1 MSRSAVAAV
10 TAALALQAAGVAG
23 ADAQIRAS
31 EHGVVAQTADATTVT
46 IEYSRPSARGRV
58 LFGELVPWGAVWTP
72 GANWATTL
80 EVDND
85 VRVNGVEVP
94 AGKYSVWAIPREDAW
109 SILLHS
115 DPEIFHFQKPD
126 SAAAS
131 VAFSVTPETREHVEM
146 LTWSFP
152 VVRGDAMVMRLQWG
166 TTSLSM
172 DVSVPPTVPE
182 MTAEEREIYVGT
194 YELAIGPGLFWPE
207 GMASFEVF
215 EMNGKL
221 RGRLPFGIHPQDEL
235 EFDLVPAGTHRFGP
249 GLYRDGQFFAVES
262 GVGFEFTVDGE
273 RASAVI
279 MRGGEGSVFGS
290 GERVEG

>member
-1 MSRSAVAAV
+1 MSRTTAAAVVAA
-10 TAALALQAAGVAG
+10 LILQLGGAVD

-31 EHGVVAQTADATTVT
+31 ERAVVAQTADGTTVT
-46 IEYSRPSARGRV
+46 LEYSRPSARGRT
-58 LFGELVPWGAVWTP
+58 LFGELVPWGVVWTP
-72 GANWATTL
+72 GANWATTF
-80 EVDND
+80 EVDRD
-85 VRVNGVEVP
+85 IRVNGTEVP

-109 SILLHS
+109 SILLNS

-126 SAAAS
+126 SATAS
-131 VAFSVTPETREHVEM
+131 VAFSVAPETREHVEM
-146 LTWSFP
+146 LTWDFP

-166 TTSLSM
+166 TASLSM

-182 MTAEEREIYVGT
+182 MTAEERATYVGT
-194 YELAIGPGLFWPE
+194 YELAIGPGLPWPE
-207 GMASFEVF
+207 QVAPFEVF
-215 EMNGKL
+215 ETNGKL

-235 EFDLVPAGTHRFGP
+235 EFDLVPSGTHRFGP
-249 GLYRDGQFFAVES
+249 GLYRDGQFFAVEP